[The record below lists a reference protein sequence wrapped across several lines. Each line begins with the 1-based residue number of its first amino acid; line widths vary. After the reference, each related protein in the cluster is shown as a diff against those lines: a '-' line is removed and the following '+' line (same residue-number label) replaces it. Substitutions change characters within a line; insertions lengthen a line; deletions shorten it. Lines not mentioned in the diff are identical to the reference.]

1 MSIKA
6 GLDVDLVVMK
16 PAGVVESALGSGLL
30 ISLEEAK
37 STRMIELP
45 AVGRETSSVPDDSS
59 GSKNDRVEAGG

>member
-45 AVGRETSSVPDDSS
+45 AAGRETSVPDDSS